1 MENSFLK
8 FQTQT
13 KHENKYIDEDFFSSF
28 LKIIYLVE
36 TVKIIKYVLYDS
48 IIYMFWVFLKT
59 SLLPVTRYWIKI
71 KFLLF
76 FSRNFIQQS
85 TLSSHKIEVPSSLP
99 TSGMKMISS
108 RTLLPFSSPHQYILP
123 DIHTKILCNNDNDFC
138 RQLLTT
144 TTFCCCVTVT
154 PFGFDIS
161 IFEFSRHFI
170 LTSTMNLTGQST
182 SNSFKPQK
190 LNLEPFRILQKSQT
204 LNPQTGV
211 STQHYI
217 PCQICVLYTL

>member
-1 MENSFLK
+1 
-8 FQTQT
+8 
-13 KHENKYIDEDFFSSF
+13 
-28 LKIIYLVE
+28 
-36 TVKIIKYVLYDS
+36 
-48 IIYMFWVFLKT
+48 
-59 SLLPVTRYWIKI
+59 
-71 KFLLF
+71 
-76 FSRNFIQQS
+76 
-85 TLSSHKIEVPSSLP
+85 
-99 TSGMKMISS
+99 MISS
-108 RTLLPFSSPHQYILP
+108 RTLLPFSSPQYILP

-204 LNPQTGV
+204 LNPQVGV
-211 STQHYI
+211 QLSTIYLAKYVYYI
-217 PCQICVLYTL
+217 LYNRLKSISTISKLSHSPTYSLLKKKFTIGNQMPNFKIIFSPSKKNYRWMFCCSPLNDTFKI